1 MTVWQCGVLVFLCV
15 YNSVTKLRTYS
26 ATMLECVSVTVFQ
39 CVSVTVLQC
48 VSVTFCQCVTVS
60 VCHFASVSL
69 CHCVSSLWPVWA
81 ALAYCQQVPAD
92 NRTSPLQEG
101 IGGKQWHDCR

>member
-1 MTVWQCGVLVFLCV
+1 MAVR
-15 YNSVTKLRTYS
+15 YVTNLRGYS

-39 CVSVTVLQC
+39 CISLKVLQC
-48 VSVTFCQCVTVS
+48 VSVTVCQCVT
-60 VCHFASVSL
+60 VSL